1 MKTPSRPVLMQWQHQ
16 PQWGNPDLAYTVMG
30 VIDAHL
36 LSLIPDMSRGG
47 VKKGEKGKEDSR
59 LILKEERTVQ
69 LVYWNKL
76 GRLKQQCLEDLLM
89 AKLQGLRGL
98 PLTWGY
104 IIVQLWYQGG
114 SSTLATVR
122 LTAWC
127 SPEWLYQRAPT
138 HSFLGIW
145 ENLRWIFP
153 EGRAVGKNL
162 N

>member
-1 MKTPSRPVLMQWQHQ
+1 MPSCRVWRARIQR
-16 PQWGNPDLAYTVMG
+16 MG
-30 VIDAHL
+30 LGTGRASWSEQRV
-36 LSLIPDMSRGG
+36 G
-47 VKKGEKGKEDSR
+47 KGKEDSR

-138 HSFLGIW
+138 HSFLGI
-145 ENLRWIFP
+145 
-153 EGRAVGKNL
+153 
-162 N
+162 